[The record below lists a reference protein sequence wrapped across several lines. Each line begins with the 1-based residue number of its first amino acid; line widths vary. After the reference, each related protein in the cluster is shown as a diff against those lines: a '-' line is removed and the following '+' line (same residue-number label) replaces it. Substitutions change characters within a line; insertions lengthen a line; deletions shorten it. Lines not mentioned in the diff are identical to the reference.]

1 METIIRSMMRCT
13 TYTSIDNRVKLRV
26 IIDCYNF
33 EKLSIVD
40 LIEFSIS
47 IIVSRL
53 FKRSHG
59 RRATLFRGDPF
70 FRDDSIE
77 TTGLARPRHGHR
89 AVHSMIKTSRKGG
102 NDKVWE
108 EKYFFFFFQENS
120 DMDRIRLEYM
130 IIFWHD
136 KNGAPVVI
144 NIVFQSW
151 IRFSWIRCA
160 CRVLF
165 ARRRGSV
172 RVILE
177 RVESNIGVGNVRATF
192 YSHPRARRIDE
203 SIGIGGGKKW
213 EKDSS
218 SLHVDRSMRGAH
230 CLQQTCLANGLNE
243 KLLE

>member
-1 METIIRSMMRCT
+1 
-13 TYTSIDNRVKLRV
+13 
-26 IIDCYNF
+26 
-33 EKLSIVD
+33 
-40 LIEFSIS
+40 
-47 IIVSRL
+47 
-53 FKRSHG
+53 
-59 RRATLFRGDPF
+59 
-70 FRDDSIE
+70 
-77 TTGLARPRHGHR
+77 
-89 AVHSMIKTSRKGG
+89 
-102 NDKVWE
+102 
-108 EKYFFFFFQENS
+108 
-120 DMDRIRLEYM
+120 MDRIRLEYM

-243 KLLE
+243 KLLILSSRIKIKKEYDIWKISEYVNSNEYNF